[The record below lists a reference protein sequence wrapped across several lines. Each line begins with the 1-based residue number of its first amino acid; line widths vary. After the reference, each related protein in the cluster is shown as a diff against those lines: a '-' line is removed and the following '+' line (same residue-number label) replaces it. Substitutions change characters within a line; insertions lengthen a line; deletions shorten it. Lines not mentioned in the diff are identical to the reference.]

1 MTPIEQFMSDYASV
15 WYEVGEDPED
25 FVWTLADQGVISWD
39 DAAFYIQQYYYVL
52 PAAPPRPPTIYP
64 PGEIPIPQ
72 IPLEVTL
79 SQLTPAQRKVIME
92 GVLFEREKDYFERA
106 FHNVLVS
113 LWKWMLENVKELF
126 LTIKNWTVEQIGNIG
141 AFVRDTFT
149 PIAENIYRQIRDI
162 FEGHSP
168 IEPEDAPALAASLFA
183 FATGTGMLAHSL
195 ACAGEAWHPYKALGL
210 QYGAGFLGEL
220 AGWGRISNATL
231 GIYMSRVIAQ
241 LMTYYVQARS
251 RPRLPDE
258 FMLQQ
263 MVFEGVLDEAEFRK
277 TLAYYGY
284 SDTWIDKYL
293 PTMRPDP
300 RYFELSMMI
309 EDETA
314 TDPWIQNRVF
324 ELGYEDDVNPIMVK
338 GLIKKATRTQRND
351 FYRQAFNLYKEGYIS
366 KEAFDEM
373 LGELEYRPEALHFAG
388 RAAELAYLLDHTK
401 DMVSYYVD
409 SYLKDIIDEDELLVS
424 LVGLGITSDR
434 AWLLTA
440 KAKVRKRPKATKPVA
455 KPAEKAT
462 YNLQKEYTTLY
473 ITQYR
478 KDLIDES
485 QLYESLLSIGLES
498 DLAEVTVAIEA
509 AKRGLEVGFL

>member
-1 MTPIEQFMSDYASV
+1 MTVLDNWIKAYPDLWEHGGRDAYGFLYLLAS
-15 WYEVGEDPED
+15 EGI
-25 FVWTLADQGVISWD
+25 ISWD
-39 DAAFYIQQYYYVL
+39 DV
-52 PAAPPRPPTIYP
+52 PALEKEFTAKLTVT
-64 PGEIPIPQ
+64 EIP
-72 IPLEVTL
+72 PLVTEEEVLKVVGVPKEYRIEEPTEL
-79 SQLTPAQRKVIME
+79 VKLRAEVGDALFDKQR
-92 GVLFEREKDYFERA
+92 GYFASAFRE
-106 FHNVLVS
+106 VLVS

-126 LTIKNWTVEQIGNIG
+126 LTIKNWAVEQVGDIV
-141 AFVRDTFT
+141 AFVKDTFR
-149 PIAENIYRQIRDI
+149 PIAEGIYNQIRDQ
-162 FEGHSP
+162 FESHSP
-168 IEPEDAPALAASLFA
+168 IRPEDAPGLAGVLFGLA
-183 FATGTGMLAHSL
+183 TATGMAAHGL

-220 AGWGRISNATL
+220 AGWGRISSATL
-231 GIYMSRVIAQ
+231 GIYMSRVLAQ
-241 LMTYYVQARS
+241 AMTYYVQAMH

-263 MVFEGVLDEAEFRK
+263 MVFEGVLSEADARK
-277 TLAYYGY
+277 TLTYYGY
-284 SDTWIDKYL
+284 SDYWIDKYL

-300 RYFELSMMI
+300 RYFELSMMC
-309 EDETA
+309 EDEAA

-324 ELGYEDDVNPIMVK
+324 ELGYEDDVNPIMIK

-373 LGELEYRPEALHFAG
+373 LGELEYRPEALHFAR

-409 SYLKDIIDEDELLVS
+409 SYLKDIIDDDELLVS

-455 KPAEKAT
+455 KPAQQAT
-462 YNLQKEYTTLY
+462 YNLQKEYITLY

-485 QLYESLLSIGLES
+485 QLYESLLAIGLES
-498 DLAEVTVAIEA
+498 DLAEVTVATET
-509 AKRGLEVGFL
+509 AKKGLLVGFL